1 MEFRGDPSLTKKE
14 IARSISKYLVGDSRR
29 INFKQEPLPSQKE
42 FWVFLGISAIAYYVA
57 LQLTYVLFH
66 FVDGLELRPATCIA
80 VAAGMLWGFPGALG
94 IAIGNGVLVL
104 FEGVGLLD
112 VLFSSI
118 ANFFLAYLPYR
129 MWYAVDNKHAQNF
142 ISNSSSFVKF
152 VTIMIITGTLVTAQ
166 ICTFAY
172 VIYKLNLRNFAIY
185 VWAAQIIFP
194 IALGIPLILYLRQK
208 GVAFFYPEK
217 AISKLNASFYSP
229 VVYGVVVFFTCYLY
243 SNGKGILLFV
253 EPYTFYPIAFLTAAY
268 LATLRCD
275 FEVKVEELVD
285 SSILETLTSHFL
297 LFGITFSVYD
307 SYKIGTKVIT
317 RYKGYGDQLYWA
329 NITQDFILNL
339 GFVFL
344 AVLMM
349 LVFVE
354 KNIFSR
360 MDTLSKQAE
369 NFVQTGQVDAEN
381 QELVSLINNLRNDEI
396 DKMAKAFRK
405 LGQDIRAYINDLSSM
420 LKEKESLAAQLEI
433 ATNIQIHALP
443 DIEAINGELKGYE
456 VKGGMKPAKEVG
468 GDMNV
473 CYRIDDDHLAIG
485 IGDVSG
491 KGVPAAL
498 FMMVANTLTLTFA
511 AEEGDKDPGSILTR
525 VNERLAMNNEDMMFI
540 TMWLGILELSTGKLT
555 YANGGHNYPLLD
567 SNGKLSWL
575 DAEGGP
581 PMGIMPFV
589 DIPNH
594 ELQLQDGDRLFI
606 YTDGI
611 TEAENEV
618 KELYEE
624 SRLEK
629 IMPIAKG
636 PEDIMEDVHKFVG
649 AAEQSDDMTY
659 MWLAKKAEE

>member
-1 MEFRGDPSLTKKE
+1 MEFCGDGP
-14 IARSISKYLVGDSRR
+14 R

-42 FWVFLGISAIAYYVA
+42 FWVFLAISAITYYVA
-57 LQLTYVLFH
+57 LQLTFVLFH

-80 VAAGMLWGFPGALG
+80 VAAGMLWGLPGALG
-94 IAIGNGVLVL
+94 IAVGNSILVA
-104 FEGVGLLD
+104 FEGIGFLD

-129 MWYAVDNKHAQNF
+129 MWYAVDNKHAQSF
-142 ISNSSSFVKF
+142 INNSASFVKF
-152 VTIMIITGTLVTAQ
+152 VTIILITGTLVSAQ
-166 ICTFAY
+166 ICTFGY
-172 VIYKLNLRNFAIY
+172 VLYRLNLINFAIY

-194 IALGIPLILYLRQK
+194 IALGIPLILYLRKK
-208 GVAFFYPEK
+208 GVAFYYPEK
-217 AISKLNASFYSP
+217 ATSTINARFYSP
-229 VVYGVVVFFTCYLY
+229 VIYGIVVFFSCYLY
-243 SNGKGILLFV
+243 CNGKGILLFI
-253 EPYTFYPIAFLTAAY
+253 EPYIFYPIAFLTAGY
-268 LATLRCD
+268 LATIRCD
-275 FEVKVEELVD
+275 FEVKPQELID
-285 SSILETLTSHFL
+285 SSILETLTSNL
-297 LFGITFSVYD
+297 LLLGIAFSVYD
-307 SYKIGTKVIT
+307 SYKMGTKVLY
-317 RYKGYGDQLYWA
+317 RYNGLGDQVYWA
-329 NITQDFILNL
+329 NITQDFIFNL
-339 GFVFL
+339 FFVFL

-354 KNIFSR
+354 KNIFAR
-360 MDTLSKQAE
+360 MDALSKQAE

-381 QELVSLINNLRNDEI
+381 AELVSLIDNLRNDEI
-396 DKMAKAFRK
+396 DKMAKAYRK
-405 LGQDIRAYINDLSSM
+405 MGQDIRAYINDLSSM

-433 ATNIQIHALP
+433 ATNIQMHALP
-443 DIEAINGELKGYE
+443 DIDAINSELETYE

-511 AEEGDKDPGSILTR
+511 AEEGGKDPGNILTR
-525 VNERLAMNNEDMMFI
+525 LNERLSMNNEDMMFI

-555 YANGGHNYPLLD
+555 YANGGHNFPLLD
-567 SNGKLSWL
+567 SRSKLSWL

-581 PMGIMPFV
+581 PIGIMPFV

-594 ELQLQDGDRLFI
+594 ELQLQEGDRLFI

-618 KELYEE
+618 KEFYEE

-629 IMPIAKG
+629 IMPVAKG
-636 PEDIMEDVHKFVG
+636 PEDIMADVHRFVG
-649 AAEQSDDMTY
+649 NAEQSDDMTY
-659 MWLAKKAEE
+659 MWLAKKVQK

>member
-1 MEFRGDPSLTKKE
+1 MDFRGDPSLIKKN
-14 IARSISKYLVGDSRR
+14 IAHAVSEYLVGESRR
-29 INFKQEPLPSQKE
+29 INFKQEPLPTQKE
-42 FWVFLGISAIAYYVA
+42 FWVFLGISAVAYYVA
-57 LQLTYVLFH
+57 LQLTFLLFH

-94 IAIGNGVLVL
+94 IGIGNAILVA
-104 FEGVGLLD
+104 FEGIGPWD
-112 VLFSSI
+112 MLFSSV

-129 MWYAVDNKHAQNF
+129 LWYAVDNKNAQNF
-142 ISNSSSFVKF
+142 ISNSTSFVKF
-152 VTIMIITGTLVTAQ
+152 VTIIIITGTLVTAQ

-172 VIYKLNLRNFAIY
+172 VLYGLSLRNFAIY

-194 IALGIPLILYLRQK
+194 IALGIPLILYMRKK
-208 GVAFFYPEK
+208 GVAFFYPKK
-217 AISKLNASFYSP
+217 AVATYNTIFYSP
-229 VVYGVVVFFTCYLY
+229 LVYGIVVFFACYLFC
-243 SNGKGILLFV
+243 NGKGILLFV
-253 EPYTFYPIAFLTAAY
+253 EPYTFYPIAFVTAVY
-268 LATLRCD
+268 LAIIKCN
-275 FEVKVEELVD
+275 FEIKDQELID

-297 LFGITFSVYD
+297 LFGIIFSVYD

-317 RYKGYGDQLYWA
+317 RYKGFGDQLYWA

-339 GFVFL
+339 AFVFL

-354 KNIFSR
+354 KNIFTR

-369 NFVQTGQVDAEN
+369 NFVQTGQVDEEN
-381 QELVSLINNLRNDEI
+381 PELVNLIDDLRNDEI

-405 LGQDIRAYINDLSSM
+405 LGLDIRAYINDLSIM
-420 LKEKESLAAQLEI
+420 LKEKEGLAAQLEI
-433 ATNIQIHALP
+433 ATNIQVHALP
-443 DIEAINGELKGYE
+443 DIQAINSELDGYE

-511 AEEGDKDPGSILTR
+511 TEEGGKDPGNVLTK
-525 VNERLAMNNEDMMFI
+525 VNERLSMNNEDMMFI

-594 ELQLQDGDRLFI
+594 ELQLKDGDRLFI

-611 TEAENEV
+611 TEAENEA

-629 IMPIAKG
+629 IMPLAKG
-636 PEDIMEDVHKFVG
+636 PEDIMDDVHGFVG

-659 MWLAKKAEE
+659 MWLSKNSR

>member
-1 MEFRGDPSLTKKE
+1 MEFRGDSPLAKKN
-14 IARSISKYLVGDSRR
+14 IAHAVSTYFVGDGRR
-29 INFKQEPLPSQKE
+29 INFKQEPLPTQKE
-42 FWVFLGISAIAYYVA
+42 FWVFLVISAIAYYTA
-57 LQLTYVLFH
+57 LQLTYVLFQ

-94 IAIGNGVLVL
+94 IALGNGILVL
-104 FEGVGLLD
+104 FEGVGAMD
-112 VLFSSI
+112 VIFSST

-129 MWYAVDNKHAQNF
+129 MWYAVDNRNAQSF
-142 ISNSSSFVKF
+142 ISNSASFVKF
-152 VTIMIITGTLVTAQ
+152 VTIMLITGTLVTAQ
-166 ICTFAY
+166 ICTFAFVLY
-172 VIYKLNLRNFAIY
+172 RLSLRNFAIY

-194 IALGIPLILYLRQK
+194 IALGIPLILYLRKK
-208 GVAFFYPEK
+208 GVAFFYPKK
-217 AISKLNASFYSP
+217 AEAVHNLKFYSP
-229 VVYGVVVFFTCYLY
+229 LIYGIVVFFSCYLY
-243 SNGKGILLFV
+243 CNGKGILLFV
-253 EPYTFYPIAFLTAAY
+253 EPYIFYPIAFFTAAY
-268 LATLRCD
+268 IATIKCN
-275 FEVKVEELVD
+275 FEVKTEDLID

-307 SYKIGTKVIT
+307 SYKIGTKVLA
-317 RYKGYGDQLYWA
+317 RYRGFGDQLYWA
-329 NITQDFILNL
+329 MLTQDFILNL
-339 GFVFL
+339 AFVFL

-354 KNIFSR
+354 KNIFAR

-369 NFVQTGQVDAEN
+369 NFVQTGQVDEEN
-381 QELVSLINNLRNDEI
+381 PELVSLIDNLRNDEI

-405 LGQDIRAYINDLSSM
+405 LGLDIRAYINDLSSM
-420 LKEKESLAAQLEI
+420 LKERENLAAQLEI
-433 ATNIQIHALP
+433 ATNIQEHALP
-443 DIEAINGELKGYE
+443 DIEAINSELEAYE

-511 AEEGDKDPGSILTR
+511 AEEGGKDPGSVLMR
-525 VNERLAMNNEDMMFI
+525 VNERLSMNNEDMMFI

-567 SNGKLSWL
+567 SKGKLSWL

-581 PMGIMPFV
+581 PIGIMPFV

-594 ELQLQDGDRLFI
+594 ELQLQEGDRLFI

-611 TEAENEV
+611 TEAENES

-624 SRLEK
+624 RRLEK
-629 IMPIAKG
+629 IMPVAKG
-636 PEDIMEDVHKFVG
+636 PEDIMADVHSFVG

-659 MWLAKKAEE
+659 MWLARKSK